1 MKAAAGRLVALW
13 DSLSDD
19 VAIILAIGLVLGTF
33 PVYGVPTLLCVIA
46 ARALR
51 LNPVALL
58 AVNQLSTPVQLALLV
73 PFARLGWRISV
84 PAAAPILWKVAAA
97 GLQAITGWCLVAV
110 PAGIVLHFA
119 LLYVLRRAR
128 RAQLL
133 AAVSC
138 A

>member
-1 MKAAAGRLVALW
+1 MRAATERLLALREELPQ
-13 DSLSDD
+13 DLGL
-19 VAIILAIGLVLGTF
+19 VLAIGLVLGTF
-33 PVYGVPTLLCVIA
+33 PVYGVPTLLCVVA

-58 AVNQLSTPVQLALLV
+58 AVNQFATPLQLALLV
-73 PFARLGWRISV
+73 PFAHVGWHVQVS
-84 PAAAPILWKVAAA
+84 PEAPILLRVAAA
-97 GLQAITGWCLVAV
+97 GLQAVTGWCLVAV

-119 LLYVLRRAR
+119 LLYVGRRAR